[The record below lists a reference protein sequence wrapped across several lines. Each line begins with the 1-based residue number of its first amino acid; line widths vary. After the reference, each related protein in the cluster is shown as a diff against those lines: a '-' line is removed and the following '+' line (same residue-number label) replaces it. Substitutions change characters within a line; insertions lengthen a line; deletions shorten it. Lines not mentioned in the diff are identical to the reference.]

1 MDQTTFIARY
11 GNIYEHSPW
20 VAQAAWAQRT
30 GDTPLAD
37 IMAVIVDAAGADRQ
51 RALLCAH
58 PDLAGKLAR
67 ANQLTPASQA
77 EQAGAG
83 LNACSAE
90 ELAEFQDLNTRYT
103 AKFGFP
109 FIFAVQGHHRT
120 DILAA
125 FRERIRHSPEQEFA
139 EALKQVH
146 RIARLRLAALE
157 QTP

>member
-20 VAQAAWAQRT
+20 VAQAAWTQRA
-30 GDTPLAD
+30 GGAPLAD
-37 IMAVIVDAAGADRQ
+37 TMAAIVNAAGKDRQ
-51 RALLCAH
+51 RALLRAH

-83 LNACSAE
+83 LDACSAE
-90 ELAEFQDLNTRYT
+90 ELTEFEDLNTRYT

-109 FIFAVQGHHRT
+109 FIFAVQGHHHT

-125 FRERIRHSPEQEFA
+125 FRERIHHSPEEEFA

-146 RIARLRLAALE
+146 RIARLRLATLD